1 MTPGHKGDTS
11 HACSVYREILDLVG
25 DRWTVYVVGILGNG
39 PLRFNELKRAV
50 EGISQRMLTLTLRTL
65 ERDGL
70 VSRTVTPSV
79 PPRVDYALTEMG
91 RTLLEPV
98 GQLLKWGAASRPAVE
113 QARREFDRRNP
124 PNADQES
131 RQG

>member
-1 MTPGHKGDTS
+1 MTPRHKGDTS
-11 HACSVYREILDLVG
+11 HACSVYREVLDLVG

-50 EGISQRMLTLTLRTL
+50 DGISQRMLTLTLRTL

-79 PPRVDYALTEMG
+79 PPRVDYELTEMG

-98 GQLLKWGAASRPAVE
+98 GELLKWGAESRPAVE
-113 QARREFDRRNP
+113 RARREFDGRNL